1 MQLEEITAA
10 LAGVLKEVEVL
21 TREERRGFA
30 LIKVVL
36 RLADGSTLRIWE
48 KYKAGKIDKYSYYW
62 LDPLNECI
70 MGWDNAAHHCAVTTF
85 PHHKH
90 VGKEVSLAKEKLPDI
105 LALIRER
112 LR

>member
-10 LAGVLKEVEVL
+10 LGEVLKEVEVF
-21 TREERRGFA
+21 TREERHGFA
-30 LIKVVL
+30 FIKVGL
-36 RLADGSTLRIWE
+36 RLADGSSLRIWE
-48 KYKAGKIDKYSYYW
+48 KCRGRRLEKYSYYW
-62 LDPLNECI
+62 LDPANECV
-70 MGWDNAAHHCAVTTF
+70 MGWDNAPHHRTIPTF

-90 VGKEVSLAKEKLPDI
+90 VGNEVRAAKEKLPDI